1 MAADEIMGISGQLDI
16 SDIQKSLDALFN
28 GLDELGIKSDSLSAR
43 MTKALNEIAQS
54 SDTNSKSAQQAFK
67 DLGAILTEA
76 QDKLME
82 TPKKIQSVST
92 ELSNATKTL
101 DTLKDKLSKATAG
114 TAEWDTVNKMLENQV
129 KTVGRLQTEYT
140 TLTGTFSDTQTAA
153 NVLNA
158 ALGSVNAGRSI
169 ANASTGLNAGLH
181 AGVAAAVGAESAA
194 HGVNAEKIGTET
206 NAVNANTEAYQ
217 KAEEASRQSTESK
230 DAESAALDK
239 LTQRVLQ
246 GKTSEEEY
254 IRAKEDAERRYQQ
267 LMDEQ
272 TDLLEKEKKLREEAN
287 TFKVVDGNIIEG
299 DNSTKA
305 AAADA
310 LLERARNLRGEA
322 DAIGSSLQRLT
333 DAYTSMTQTAET
345 GQKKEAKATDDT
357 TSAIKA
363 KKDELKKLNEEL
375 KDMEMRRDNSAR
387 DAFFSAIHD
396 FENPFKAVKRYY
408 TEGDAINEKKQ
419 QIADVTAQLEKLGG
433 TAESVKTATS
443 DMWSGMSKSD
453 IATTIQENIAQL
465 KILKSEYS
473 EIVQVYGKNSD
484 KAQDNKQ
491 RQEEIT
497 REIIQG
503 KEKLREM
510 GTSYEDVAKE
520 AKNAAK
526 NTKKIGDNA
535 KESTSKVKGII
546 DKIKTFFSKGLSLDG
561 ILGMVFSQK
570 GAALAG
576 VTAVAGG
583 MKWLTQQ
590 AESLRVAM
598 MPLKTYL
605 DEGTLEDLREQFIAL
620 EYESS
625 HSAEEMA
632 AAGTRWVKYF
642 KGLRNNEDA
651 ISDVVESSN
660 DFATVLGITSEKAAD
675 YQLKIAGAY
684 HQTALEAKGNSTV
697 IINATKGSTV
707 KYEEM
712 AQALAQAAN
721 RAQNAGIS
729 FKELAAATT
738 YGTSTFGSA
747 SEAANTYV
755 MMMTRLSTQ
764 SKNEYN
770 PTVVGATKALQNL
783 AKSQN
788 MNNTLTS
795 LLGKR
800 HASLAKIFVQNAA
813 DIAKMKDG
821 LDDEASAAAALA
833 GAESKVENVEKRL
846 QNAKKALAHE
856 INANLTPAYAS
867 FLEKIVTFIKYVG
880 AFSSHVKSAVAPV
893 VDAIGGF
900 INKLDSKFSNSKF
913 FKYISKFNLL
923 GVLSGIPL
931 VPAVSSIITV
941 QGMRDE
947 RKKSL
952 KKMYDEN
959 LKKYGTS
966 SPGKAYLAALRVARR
981 SKENYSEDEL
991 QYLKSLMNTTRT
1003 ENKARVTGDALALGG
1018 ANSIT
1023 GNKEENKLKKQQEQ
1037 QRKFR
1042 EEEAEREAR
1051 ALADSERVKWD
1062 LYIAEQESGIARMTD
1077 ANEKENA
1084 QRRLDF
1090 EKKKHEI
1097 EMERKSF
1104 LQQNTQNAKS
1114 LYDKNPENKDK
1125 EGFYALGLDKKVR
1138 LTDDQARL
1146 IQTKLDTLNAEK
1158 ENEDKKY
1165 LELKLAKWDDYV
1177 EKYGSIQQRIYAI
1190 TEEYKRK
1197 IDALRGS
1204 GDEIGAS
1211 AAENEMMDKIE
1222 GLQMQQAKDSIDWD
1236 SVFQD
1241 LESHSTQYLEKLREQ
1256 LKKLLSSG
1264 TLKIDDMK
1272 VVSDQIN
1279 NVDDAINKQK
1289 ASWGIVNESVRKYKR
1304 LVEEAKQ
1311 AQLMLNEAQKEQVR
1325 AGLSNTSKK
1334 IDIQTMLASMGIDAT
1349 LDSITYK
1356 DKDKYFSQ
1364 VADPQKHE
1372 MLKKAFDELG
1382 VTEVRLAKSTDELT
1396 KAQQKA
1402 EAAKDKAKKTPK
1414 QMAEDFASGIQGV
1427 LDKIQDLPNL
1437 LSSIG
1442 LGNSGFAKS
1451 VGHGIE
1457 AMSSAKNAA
1466 TDFATGNY
1474 IGAAYNSISAIQS
1487 FGKMFGIG
1495 SGNYAEVAKRT
1506 KELTDSNQRL
1516 QYSIEQLKSSIDKSS
1531 GMRAVS
1537 NYQEAYKAQEAVN
1550 SQTMDILRTQMGYHG
1565 AHHSNAYYWNLSA
1578 QDYAAINKTLA
1589 QQSAIKGGYT
1599 EATVNSV
1606 GSLEDIYKL
1615 TPEQMND
1622 IRTYNQDVWKNMLEQ
1637 GEYNKSEY
1645 WEKYTELA
1653 GKLEELTEQI
1663 NQNLT
1668 QTSFDSMKND
1678 FISSLT
1684 DMNKSAQD
1692 FADNFTAMLN
1702 KSMLNF
1708 AVGKLMDE
1716 KLKPLYEKWAS
1727 KMKENGGRQ
1736 LTPEEIDDMRKEYQN
1751 IVNEGMKERD
1761 TIAAVTRYAEAQSR
1775 QTATTKAI
1783 TAITADQA
1791 STLTGIGYAM
1801 QSALEHGND
1810 TRTQMAVDISIMRGY
1825 AETVAMNMSEMR
1837 DIQYEGLGQLQ
1848 QIVKNTA
1855 PIILIREDIAGM
1867 YKLMKD
1873 RY

>member
-1 MAADEIMGISGQLDI
+1 MAADEILGIGGQLDI
-16 SDIQKSLDALFN
+16 SDIQASLNKLCDGLSRVGVDTDAL
-28 GLDELGIKSDSLSAR
+28 SQR
-43 MTKALNEIAQS
+43 MTKALNEIAK
-54 SDTNSKSAQQAFK
+54 SDGDLSTKTQQVMQTLKSA
-67 DLGAILTEA
+67 
-76 QDKLME
+76 M
-82 TPKKIQSVST
+82 
-92 ELSNATKTL
+92 
-101 DTLKDKLSKATAG
+101 
-114 TAEWDTVNKMLENQV
+114 
-129 KTVGRLQTEYT
+129 
-140 TLTGTFSDTQTAA
+140 
-153 NVLNA
+153 
-158 ALGSVNAGRSI
+158 
-169 ANASTGLNAGLH
+169 
-181 AGVAAAVGAESAA
+181 
-194 HGVNAEKIGTET
+194 
-206 NAVNANTEAYQ
+206 
-217 KAEEASRQSTESK
+217 
-230 DAESAALDK
+230 
-239 LTQRVLQ
+239 
-246 GKTSEEEY
+246 
-254 IRAKEDAERRYQQ
+254 
-267 LMDEQ
+267 
-272 TDLLEKEKKLREEAN
+272 
-287 TFKVVDGNIIEG
+287 
-299 DNSTKA
+299 
-305 AAADA
+305 
-310 LLERARNLRGEA
+310 
-322 DAIGSSLQRLT
+322 
-333 DAYTSMTQTAET
+333 
-345 GQKKEAKATDDT
+345 DDT
-357 TSAIKA
+357 A
-363 KKDELKKLNEEL
+363 KGIQQVPGLIDTANKKVETIDGSIGKLNEEL
-375 KDMEMRRDNSAR
+375 AKTDKKSTAFGSITKQIDAQKQSLQLAKEDVTELTNSYTKVKTSFSEINDVYQALSTSSAVVTFANSALSTSNVATAATAGIATAATTAEAAANMANANATMQNAEAKNKNLQATQLLSSALQEYMSYAANYQQIAELESESAGNLSADIKMFER
-387 DAFFSAIHD
+387 SFKEAMNALYSFDFSGSIEKANRSINREKKHIEEYKAIIDSLSKEGRTEAITYYEKEIKKSQEQIDLLQEKISNWETTQSRLNENVKEYANLLEAAKKIQNGMSVTRAFDATQSVKIDTDASSVSELSSMLKENAQKLKDLEAEADKFNGKKLGAKQVAELNVLRAEIEKTKNDITLIREAIRAKNEETFIGRLRNSLQDFKGKISSLAKETKDTVSESIDTVKEKIKNSSIGQRFGSEFVQAKALMSDFKNDVVSAMTRNGKFQRQIND
-396 FENPFKAVKRYY
+396 IGEAFGGLGIPIGGALKSIRSVTKALWAMCTTPIGAVIAAVALAFKAVHTWMTKSAEGQKVY
-408 TEGDAINEKKQ
+408 TKLMAYLGSLAKSITDIIVILGEYLYNCFTKPNGPLRDFGINFVKTFKTAVTAVINLLGGLGTTIKGVLTLNWSTFVSGIKKTWDGLKGSVSTIIGTFKTGFTGAIGVIKTAYDAITGDVGEKVGNIFDGMFTKAKEAAVLAGKIQ
-419 QIADVTAQLEKLGG
+419 EAEMAISKDKERQEKLEAKI
-433 TAESVKTATS
+433 AETK
-443 DMWSGMSKSD
+443 
-453 IATTIQENIAQL
+453 N
-465 KILKSEYS
+465 KIYTL
-473 EIVQVYGKNSD
+473 
-484 KAQDNKQ
+484 
-491 RQEEIT
+491 
-497 REIIQG
+497 QG
-503 KEKLREM
+503 KEKLAAIEEAKALVKEKYDAQIRQQQKLVELHKQNASLHTQSLESIAAERELRLQVLRTQIQQ
-510 GTSYEDVAKE
+510 TSEQKMLTRQQEATKRAIETEKKSEEKKEEKKKEKEEKDAANASKANAK
-520 AKNAAK
+520 KNAAQK
-526 NTKKIGDNA
+526 KAISAADAKYNDVISANADARIKAAQELEDEVTDARLKAMVDGAEKIIAERNRETAQEVARIREKQEAAVKAEINMQKAEFKAEQAAIKARGGKTKEWNEEKHLDVKPIQEIIKKYTFIQQKVIEKANNESA
-535 KESTSKVKGII
+535 KE
-546 DKIKTFFSKGLSLDG
+546 
-561 ILGMVFSQK
+561 
-570 GAALAG
+570 
-576 VTAVAGG
+576 
-583 MKWLTQQ
+583 
-590 AESLRVAM
+590 E
-598 MPLKTYL
+598 
-605 DEGTLEDLREQFIAL
+605 
-620 EYESS
+620 
-625 HSAEEMA
+625 
-632 AAGTRWVKYF
+632 
-642 KGLRNNEDA
+642 
-651 ISDVVESSN
+651 
-660 DFATVLGITSEKAAD
+660 
-675 YQLKIAGAY
+675 
-684 HQTALEAKGNSTV
+684 
-697 IINATKGSTV
+697 
-707 KYEEM
+707 
-712 AQALAQAAN
+712 
-721 RAQNAGIS
+721 
-729 FKELAAATT
+729 
-738 YGTSTFGSA
+738 
-747 SEAANTYV
+747 
-755 MMMTRLSTQ
+755 
-764 SKNEYN
+764 
-770 PTVVGATKALQNL
+770 
-783 AKSQN
+783 
-788 MNNTLTS
+788 
-795 LLGKR
+795 
-800 HASLAKIFVQNAA
+800 
-813 DIAKMKDG
+813 
-821 LDDEASAAAALA
+821 
-833 GAESKVENVEKRL
+833 
-846 QNAKKALAHE
+846 
-856 INANLTPAYAS
+856 
-867 FLEKIVTFIKYVG
+867 
-880 AFSSHVKSAVAPV
+880 
-893 VDAIGGF
+893 
-900 INKLDSKFSNSKF
+900 
-913 FKYISKFNLL
+913 
-923 GVLSGIPL
+923 
-931 VPAVSSIITV
+931 
-941 QGMRDE
+941 
-947 RKKSL
+947 
-952 KKMYDEN
+952 
-959 LKKYGTS
+959 
-966 SPGKAYLAALRVARR
+966 
-981 SKENYSEDEL
+981 
-991 QYLKSLMNTTRT
+991 
-1003 ENKARVTGDALALGG
+1003 
-1018 ANSIT
+1018 
-1023 GNKEENKLKKQQEQ
+1023 
-1037 QRKFR
+1037 
-1042 EEEAEREAR
+1042 
-1051 ALADSERVKWD
+1051 
-1062 LYIAEQESGIARMTD
+1062 
-1077 ANEKENA
+1077 
-1084 QRRLDF
+1084 
-1090 EKKKHEI
+1090 
-1097 EMERKSF
+1097 
-1104 LQQNTQNAKS
+1104 
-1114 LYDKNPENKDK
+1114 
-1125 EGFYALGLDKKVR
+1125 
-1138 LTDDQARL
+1138 
-1146 IQTKLDTLNAEK
+1146 
-1158 ENEDKKY
+1158 
-1165 LELKLAKWDDYV
+1165 LAKWDDYV

-1211 AAENEMMDKIE
+1211 AAENEMRDKIE

-1289 ASWGIVNESVRKYKR
+1289 ASWGIVNESVRKHKR
-1304 LVEEAKQ
+1304 LVEEAEQ
-1311 AQLMLNEAQKEQVR
+1311 AQLMLNEAQKEQAR

-1364 VADPQKHE
+1364 VADPRKHE

-1599 EATVNSV
+1599 GATVNNV

-1736 LTPEEIDDMRKEYQN
+1736 LTPEEIDDMRKEYQD
-1751 IVNEGMKERD
+1751 IVNKGMKERD
-1761 TIAAVTRYAEAQSR
+1761 TIAAVTGYAEAQSR

-1837 DIQYEGLGQLQ
+1837 DIQFEGLGQLQ

-1867 YKLMKD
+1867 FKLMKD